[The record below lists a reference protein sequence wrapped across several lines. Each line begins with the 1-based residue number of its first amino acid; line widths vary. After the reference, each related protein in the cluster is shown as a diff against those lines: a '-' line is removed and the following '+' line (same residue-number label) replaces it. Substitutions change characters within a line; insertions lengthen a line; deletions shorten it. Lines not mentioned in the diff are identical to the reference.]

1 MPAGDWIEKWTEMC
15 VREMNTISETQK
27 RYEDRQEVRMERLEQ
42 SISDMSKSN
51 SEEFK
56 RIYDKIDT
64 VSNDLN
70 TLINTVN
77 EKNQIK
83 IEGHTIDL
91 ASIKTSLGFYALVVT
106 LALGALVTW
115 VFGWILPGRE

>member
-1 MPAGDWIEKWTEMC
+1 LPAGDWIEKWTEMC